1 MVAVIPSFLVWLSLD
16 LIRIKELLAKIGVS
30 LHDSQ
35 QPYVVVLTVMMDISL
50 IYLTS
55 YHFLSTQ
62 IRMDLPRRLDEVSET
77 FGLEDLYY
85 DSFTRRYG
93 RYSY

>member
-1 MVAVIPSFLVWLSLD
+1 MRV
-16 LIRIKELLAKIGVS
+16 KELLAKIGVS

-35 QPYVVVLTVMMDISL
+35 QPYVVVIHQHQHQAVIGISMMI
-50 IYLTS
+50 S
-55 YHFLSTQ
+55 YHFLSSQ
-62 IRMDLPRRLDEVSET
+62 IRTDLPRRLDEVSEL

-93 RYSY
+93 RY

>member
-1 MVAVIPSFLVWLSLD
+1 MRV
-16 LIRIKELLAKIGVS
+16 KELLAKIGVS

-35 QPYVVVLTVMMDISL
+35 QPYVVVNIQIQIQAVIMMSMMI
-50 IYLTS
+50 S
-55 YHFLSTQ
+55 YHFLSIQ
-62 IRMDLPRRLDEVSET
+62 IRTELPRRLDEVSEL

-93 RYSY
+93 RA

>member
-1 MVAVIPSFLVWLSLD
+1 MRV
-16 LIRIKELLAKIGVS
+16 KELLAKIGVS

-35 QPYVVVLTVMMDISL
+35 QPYVVVNIQIQIQIQAVIMISMMI
-50 IYLTS
+50 S
-55 YHFLSTQ
+55 YHFLSIQ
-62 IRMDLPRRLDEVSET
+62 IRTELPRRLDEVSEL

-93 RYSY
+93 RA

>member
-1 MVAVIPSFLVWLSLD
+1 MRV
-16 LIRIKELLAKIGVS
+16 KELLAKIGVS

-35 QPYVVVLTVMMDISL
+35 QPYVVVNIQIQIQAVIMISMMI
-50 IYLTS
+50 S
-55 YHFLSTQ
+55 YHFLSIQ
-62 IRMDLPRRLDEVSET
+62 IRTELPRRLDEVSEL

-93 RYSY
+93 RA

>member
-1 MVAVIPSFLVWLSLD
+1 MYSSSLD
-16 LIRIKELLAKIGVS
+16 VMRIKELLAKIGVS

-35 QPYVVVLTVMMDISL
+35 QPYVVVVLPNSL
-50 IYLTS
+50 IMPS

-62 IRMDLPRRLDEVSET
+62 IRADLPRRLDEVSEL
-77 FGLEDLYY
+77 FGLEELYY

-93 RYSY
+93 RA

>member
-1 MVAVIPSFLVWLSLD
+1 MRV
-16 LIRIKELLAKIGVS
+16 KELLAKIGVS

-35 QPYVVVLTVMMDISL
+35 QPYVVVISQHQHQHQHQAVIGISMMI
-50 IYLTS
+50 S
-55 YHFLSTQ
+55 YHFLSSQ
-62 IRMDLPRRLDEVSET
+62 IRTDLPRRLDEVSEL

-93 RYSY
+93 RY